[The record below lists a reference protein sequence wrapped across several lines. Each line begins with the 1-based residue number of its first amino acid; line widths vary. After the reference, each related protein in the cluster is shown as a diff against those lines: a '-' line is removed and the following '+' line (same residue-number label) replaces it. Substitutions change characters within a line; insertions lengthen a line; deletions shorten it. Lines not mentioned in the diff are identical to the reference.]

1 MSMNRRVCQCLT
13 LFMLWAVTF
22 GVKAEIKSLKC
33 VYPKYSDHEGIHV
46 AKNPM
51 VFSFIIDTKTGKTY
65 MSGNVSSVEVTPVP
79 NGVNGNSF
87 IETTPVG
94 NVTVTTVMANGE
106 SVHSRNMVYPDAI
119 LASQYYGTCVA
130 N

>member
-1 MSMNRRVCQCLT
+1 MT
-13 LFMLWAVTF
+13 
-22 GVKAEIKSLKC
+22 
-33 VYPKYSDHEGIHV
+33 
-46 AKNPM
+46 
-51 VFSFIIDTKTGKTY
+51 
-65 MSGNVSSVEVTPVP
+65 GNVSSVEVTPVP

-106 SVHSRNMVYPDAI
+106 SVHSRSMVYPDRI
-119 LASQYYGTCVA
+119 LASQYYGTCTA

>member
-1 MSMNRRVCQCLT
+1 MVINRQVCQCLA
-13 LFMLWAVTF
+13 LLILGAAAF
-22 GVKAEIKSLKC
+22 GVEAEIQSLKC
-33 VYPKYSDHEGIHV
+33 VYPKYSDSKGLHK

-51 VFSFIIDTKTGKTY
+51 IFSFIIDTKTNKVY
-65 MSGNVSSVEVTPVP
+65 MTGNVSSVEVTPIP
-79 NGVNGNSF
+79 NGVSGNSF

-106 SVHSRNMVYPDAI
+106 SVHSRSMVYPDGI